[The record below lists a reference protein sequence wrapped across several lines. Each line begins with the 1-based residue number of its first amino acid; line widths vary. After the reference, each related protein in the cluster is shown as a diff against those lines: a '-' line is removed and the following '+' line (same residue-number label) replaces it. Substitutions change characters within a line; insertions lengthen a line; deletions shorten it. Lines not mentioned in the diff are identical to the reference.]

1 MGFPCDKDSE
11 RMANSQDPDQT
22 APSEKVIAF
31 ICFNF
36 MNKKVFGIDL
46 FFFPSV
52 LWIKHLQIEFDRAKM
67 LSFETSVE

>member
-1 MGFPCDKDSE
+1 MCFLKSETECVMCKDNQNKIETVWGFPCDKASE

-36 MNKKVFGIDL
+36 MNKKNLV
-46 FFFPSV
+46 
-52 LWIKHLQIEFDRAKM
+52 
-67 LSFETSVE
+67 